1 MTDER
6 HFLSSNS
13 EELIE
18 KIRNHY
24 NSEGTPL
31 SKSQAYKRLDKARI
45 KSYKENGQCWLDAE
59 QFIALEELDKHIK
72 AGGSMNE
79 FRAIILQQEKAM
91 EEDKKQQQLED
102 REELIAEEILV
113 LDRIAQEK
121 AAGILIAENLITAD
135 YLNNWQLLDE
145 DLRAEVTASKKQSFP
160 KKISPKSFA
169 EAALATVR
177 KRRAA

>member
-1 MTDER
+1 MTNER

-45 KSYKENGQCWLDAE
+45 KSHKGNGQCWLDAE

-72 AGGSMNE
+72 AGGSMHD
-79 FRAIILQQEKAM
+79 FSAIILQERKNIDNQNTE
-91 EEDKKQQQLED
+91 QQSQH
-102 REELIAEEILV
+102 REELIAEEIIV
-113 LDRIAQEK
+113 LDRKAQEK

-145 DLRAEVTASKKQSFP
+145 DLRAEVTASKKQSCP
-160 KKISPKSFA
+160 KKFSPKSFA

-177 KRRAA
+177 KRRSA